1 MTARCWSGPAVRAAS
16 MSCSSL
22 EPPLDLRRLARLAVY
37 RLPRFVPEFIFRDML
52 RNLFSDNLEEKLELI
67 KGVTI
72 ANKDDFHLTPL
83 PQQVLII
90 WGEHDQI
97 FPVAKAIE
105 LQKRLGENARLEVLQ
120 NTGHLP
126 QMEDANRFNKLLFS
140 FLLGA
145 SQSSLSNRVRY

>member
-1 MTARCWSGPAVRAAS
+1 M
-16 MSCSSL
+16 
-22 EPPLDLRRLARLAVY
+22 
-37 RLPRFVPEFIFRDML
+37 PEFIL
-52 RNLFSDNLEEKLELI
+52 RTCYRIYLAITWEEKLELI
-67 KGVTI
+67 KESPYS
-72 ANKDDFHLTPL
+72 NSCLL
-83 PQQVLII
+83 QQVLII

-145 SQSSLSNRVRY
+145 SQPSLSNRVRD